1 MSQTISEFNGR
12 PYGVQRVCQIWE
24 QARSTFYERTQRTLQ
39 SPERTLCRRGPRPGV
54 CDEELLELIRRDL
67 AASPF
72 HGEGHRKVWMRL
84 HFVQGIPVSRKRVLR
99 IMRENQ
105 LLSPYRAPS
114 REPRAHDGT
123 IVTLAPNVMW
133 GTDGA
138 RVFTLE
144 EGWVWLFVA
153 VEHWNAECV
162 GWHVSK
168 RGTRFA
174 ALEPLSQAL
183 SNLYTSVGPG
193 VARGLALR
201 MDHGTQYLSDH
212 FVRPLQYWGITPSFA
227 FLCEPQTNGVAERF
241 IRTLKEQAIYGR
253 IFRNVEEL
261 RRAVGSF
268 VEAYNEQWL
277 PEKNRG
283 HSPRDLRRCWLAAE
297 NTAAA

>member
-12 PYGVQRVCQIWE
+12 PYGVQRVCQVWE

-39 SPERTLCRRGPRPGV
+39 SPERTRCRRGPRPVV

-114 REPRAHDGT
+114 RESRAHDGT

-144 EGWVWLFVA
+144 EG
-153 VEHWNAECV
+153 
-162 GWHVSK
+162 
-168 RGTRFA
+168 
-174 ALEPLSQAL
+174 
-183 SNLYTSVGPG
+183 
-193 VARGLALR
+193 
-201 MDHGTQYLSDH
+201 
-212 FVRPLQYWGITPSFA
+212 
-227 FLCEPQTNGVAERF
+227 
-241 IRTLKEQAIYGR
+241 
-253 IFRNVEEL
+253 
-261 RRAVGSF
+261 
-268 VEAYNEQWL
+268 
-277 PEKNRG
+277 
-283 HSPRDLRRCWLAAE
+283 
-297 NTAAA
+297 